1 MATELSNY
9 DNDYRVRY
17 RITATTD
24 LGTPAVRLVLKQHLT
39 DNNVRPLPD
48 EAEYSMYNDGDGSA
62 DDPFERKTPTDQGD
76 S

>member
-24 LGTPAVRLVLKQHLT
+24 LLMSCCMVLC
-39 DNNVRPLPD
+39 N
-48 EAEYSMYNDGDGSA
+48 SI
-62 DDPFERKTPTDQGD
+62 
-76 S
+76 